1 MRKAKDLVPR
11 ETDRLGTVQG
21 HRDGFGF
28 VIPDDG
34 GEDVFLSEREM
45 SRVMHGDRVNVKV
58 LGTDR
63 RGRPEGQIV
72 EVLRLLHDSMDLARH
87 VPTADDQQH

>member
-11 ETDRLGTVQG
+11 EADRLGTVQG

-34 GEDVFLSEREM
+34 GEDIFLS
-45 SRVMHGDRVNVKV
+45 
-58 LGTDR
+58 
-63 RGRPEGQIV
+63 
-72 EVLRLLHDSMDLARH
+72 
-87 VPTADDQQH
+87 